1 MAQPDREHEFEVDDL
16 DPNTFDLREIRE
28 VPDDERI
35 PSPVTPEPRSRPVT
49 PETPKQTRRMSLGA
63 TGSGETPNVMQAL
76 LQELISQRGRNERT
90 SRPKIEDPEL
100 YYGERDKL
108 RAFLVQCEL
117 KYNCESHRFAND
129 SEKVHYANSR
139 CRGAAWKWIQP
150 SITDGRSS
158 FTTWE
163 EFKTAIHRA
172 FGEIDAKEIAKV
184 KFNKIEQGARSTA
197 LYWAEFQ
204 NIIADLDYNDSAYID
219 KFDAG
224 LPERTQTQLAMLPVK
239 PETITEYANKAI
251 EIDNKLYNIR
261 ARHTRGAPRAGPMH
275 ILPHGEKKNT
285 LPDPEPMDLDAT
297 RRYKFAGRPQASG
310 RPRPQGG
317 QECYNCGK
325 IGHFSRDCKQPRKNT
340 YRRPYR
346 AAEATYEEGPEKE
359 GTPAEEPAGNDGPR
373 E

>member
-1 MAQPDREHEFEVDDL
+1 VDSSDS
-16 DPNTFDLREIRE
+16 DTFDLGELRR
-28 VPDDERI
+28 VDDDQR
-35 PSPVTPEPRSRPVT
+35 PVSPVTPEPQSRPQT
-49 PETPKQTRRMSLGA
+49 PETPEQPRRMSA
-63 TGSGETPNVMQAL
+63 EASGSGNPDVMQAL
-76 LQELISQRGRNERT
+76 LQELISQRGKNERT

-100 YYGERDKL
+100 YYGDRTKL

-117 KYNCESHRFAND
+117 KFNCEEHRFQSE

-150 SITDGRSS
+150 SITRGKSGFS
-158 FTTWE
+158 TWE

-184 KFNKIEQGARSTA
+184 KFNKIEQGTRSTA

-224 LPERTQTQLAMLPVK
+224 LPERTQTQLAMLPTK
-239 PETITEYANKAI
+239 PATMTEYANKAI

-261 ARHTRGAPRAGPMH
+261 ARHTKGQPRAGPAH
-275 ILPHGEKKNT
+275 ILHHQEKPGESN

-297 RRYKFAGRPQASG
+297 RRYRFAGRFKKPIG
-310 RPRPQGG
+310 TRTTPTG
-317 QECYNCGK
+317 ECYNCGK
-325 IGHFSRDCKQPRKNT
+325 QGHFARECRQPKKNT
-340 YRRPYR
+340 FRRPYR
-346 AAEATYEEGPEKE
+346 AAEATYEEQPEE
-359 GTPAEEPAGNDGPR
+359 EEQHEEEEPAGNDSPR

>member
-1 MAQPDREHEFEVDDL
+1 
-16 DPNTFDLREIRE
+16 
-28 VPDDERI
+28 
-35 PSPVTPEPRSRPVT
+35 
-49 PETPKQTRRMSLGA
+49 MSLLEA
-63 TGSGETPNVMQAL
+63 TGSGGQDVMQAL
-76 LQELISQRGRNERT
+76 LQELIAQRGRSDRV
-90 SRPKIEDPEL
+90 SQPKIEDPEL
-100 YYGERDKL
+100 YYGDRAKL

-117 KYNCESHRFAND
+117 KFNCEAHRFQDD
-129 SEKVHYANSR
+129 SGKVHYANSR

-150 SITDGRSS
+150 SISDGRSS
-158 FTTWE
+158 FTTWQ

-197 LYWAEFQ
+197 LYWADFQ

-224 LPERTQTQLAMLPVK
+224 LPERTQTQLAMLPTK

-261 ARHTRGAPRAGPMH
+261 ARHTKGPPRVGPTH
-275 ILPHGEKKNT
+275 ILSHGERTKEPT

-297 RRYKFAGRPQASG
+297 RRYRFAKRPHPAAA
-310 RPRPQGG
+310 PRAPMSR
-317 QECYNCGK
+317 ECYNCGK
-325 IGHFSRDCKQPRKNT
+325 SGHFSRECPQPRKNN

-346 AAEATYEEGPEKE
+346 AAAATYEEQEE
-359 GTPAEEPAGNDGPR
+359 EAAAEEPEPSGNDNPR

>member
-1 MAQPDREHEFEVDDL
+1 VDQPDREHEFEVDDL
-16 DPNTFDLREIRE
+16 DPNTFDLGEIRE
-28 VPDDERI
+28 APDDAR
-35 PSPVTPEPRSRPVT
+35 PTSPVTPEPQSRPET
-49 PETPKQTRRMSLGA
+49 PETPEQPRRMTEAS
-63 TGSGETPNVMQAL
+63 GSGGQDVMQAL
-76 LQELISQRGRNERT
+76 LQELIAQRGRNERT

-100 YYGERDKL
+100 YYGERAKL

-150 SITDGRSS
+150 SITDGQSS
-158 FTTWE
+158 FKTWK

-172 FGEIDAKEIAKV
+172 FGEIEAKEIAKV

-204 NIIADLDYNDSAYID
+204 NIIANLDYNDSAYID

-239 PETITEYANKAI
+239 PGTITEYANKAI

-261 ARHTRGAPRAGPMH
+261 ARHTKGPPRAGPMY
-275 ILPHGEKKNT
+275 ILPHGEDSKKNT

-297 RRYKFAGRPQASG
+297 RRYKFAGRPSG
-310 RPRPQGG
+310 RPRPQAG
-317 QECYNCGK
+317 QECYNCGRV
-325 IGHFSRDCKQPRKNT
+325 GHFSRDCKQPRKNT

-346 AAEATYEEGPEKE
+346 AAEATYEEDPENE
-359 GTPAEEPAGNDGPR
+359 ETPVEESAGNDGPR